1 MHRRGMARVVQSC
14 ARFRGIAVRNVA
26 RETQSSVLCSIAT
39 CLPRCPSDCMQMLA
53 IVRAGCGSP
62 CHANLAGDTRLVRQM
77 QTRPESPIPTTSQS
91 QGSLASTAQDVFGDP
106 LFPTAEYDPGRDEPP
121 LRECCLSGDSAG
133 VAQACEVGSARGMS
147 NGRVTCWVS
156 PWVYFMSS
164 CSQAR
169 EHYPRPDEPLLQ
181 N

>member
-1 MHRRGMARVVQSC
+1 M
-14 ARFRGIAVRNVA
+14 RNVA

-39 CLPRCPSDCMQMLA
+39 CLPRCPSDCLQMLA
-53 IVRAGCGSP
+53 DVGRHVMPILQEIQDSSGRCKLDQRARFPRSP
-62 CHANLAGDTRLVRQM
+62 RARA
-77 QTRPESPIPTTSQS
+77 RP
-91 QGSLASTAQDVFGDP
+91 L
-106 LFPTAEYDPGRDEPP
+106 LP
-121 LRECCLSGDSAG
+121 LRTCLVIRCSPRPSMIPDATSRHSENAACQVIVPG

-169 EHYPRPDEPLLQ
+169 ERCPRPDEPLLQ